1 MSFYAYLLAKVSKF
15 LLLSN
20 NFHEKSLFTS
30 LFLPVY
36 GEMASFATV
45 FYTLSITFGLNF

>member
-1 MSFYAYLLAKVSKF
+1 MSFCAYLLAKVSKF

-20 NFHEKSLFTS
+20 NFHEKSLFTY

-36 GEMASFATV
+36 SEITTFAAV
-45 FYTLSITFGLNF
+45 FTHYYYILER